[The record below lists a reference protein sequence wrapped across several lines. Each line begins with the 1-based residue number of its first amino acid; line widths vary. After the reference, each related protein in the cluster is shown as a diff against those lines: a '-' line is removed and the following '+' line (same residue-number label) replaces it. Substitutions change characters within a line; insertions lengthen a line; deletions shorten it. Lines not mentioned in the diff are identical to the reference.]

1 MPSHLAG
8 GASHRSANRLLCR
21 GRLNIRHSHV
31 DSRQRISK
39 IWIPPV
45 KLNQQAVVN
54 DATTLLTKAGYVSQ
68 AYAGIFHMLPLGLR
82 VQEKLE
88 RLIDK
93 HMKLVSASKV
103 ALSSISSQELW
114 RKSKRLGK
122 SSELFKFK
130 DRKDTAMLLSPTHE
144 EEITTLVSQF
154 VQSPKQLPVRVYQIG
169 RKYRDERR
177 PRGGLLRG
185 REFTMKDLYTFDP
198 TLADAHKTY
207 DQVRAAYRSFLNEL
221 TIPYIEAQADSGDM
235 GGDLSHEYH
244 FPNDAGEDTVITCTS
259 CDIARNEEYVSRNT
273 FPPTRIECIPETNE
287 SPLGARVVQE
297 DYLGQRGTDLVR
309 AFAQRPIEGESAR
322 DAPQEWI
329 NSYAVKA
336 VLKDALD
343 VDTGVEEAAEKFAS
357 SHRSSVGVDQ
367 TQAADMHRIFYV
379 LDQTVSPHEIQTVL
393 AADVRQYPNGV
404 EFFIVDSK
412 PNDTAQIDLLRL
424 RDGNNCPECK
434 EGKLK
439 MHKAIEIGHTFHL
452 GRRYSSVLD
461 FKIREDHE
469 KNSPLTPVEMGCH
482 GIGVTRLI
490 AAVASCLK
498 DEKGLNWP
506 KVIAPFEAII
516 LRSDEFK
523 EPAEQLYDELSSSEH
538 GVVDAVLDDRDVSLP
553 YKMKDADMIGYPV
566 LIILGKAFSKE
577 GLVEIQCR
585 RLKIKEKVARD
596 QVTSFVQD
604 VLARL

>member
-1 MPSHLAG
+1 MPSPIAG
-8 GASHRSANRLLCR
+8 GASNRSISRLYSR
-21 GRLNIRHSHV
+21 GRPTIRHSHV
-31 DSRQRISK
+31 DSRQSLSK

-45 KLNQQAVVN
+45 KLSEQAAAN

-130 DRKDTAMLLSPTHE
+130 DRKETAMLLCPTHE
-144 EEITTLVSQF
+144 EEITTLVSKF

-207 DQVRAAYRSFLNEL
+207 DEVRTAYRGFLNEL

-244 FPNDAGEDTVITCTS
+244 FPNDAGEDTVITCTA

-273 FPPTRIECIPETNE
+273 FTPTRIESITETKE
-287 SPLGARVVQE
+287 SSVATKLVQK
-297 DYLGQRGTDLVR
+297 DFIGQNGTDLVR
-309 AFAQRPIEGESAR
+309 TFAQQPPEEPAKDGPE
-322 DAPQEWI
+322 EWI

-336 VLKDALD
+336 VLKDTLD
-343 VDTGVEEAAEKFAS
+343 VDTGVEEPGQKFAS
-357 SHRSSVGVDQ
+357 SRQNSMGGDQ
-367 TQAADMHRIFYV
+367 SQAADKHRIFYV
-379 LDQTVSPHEIQTVL
+379 LDQTVSTHDIQDVV
-393 AADVRQYPNGV
+393 AADMQQYSNGV
-404 EFFIVDSK
+404 EYFVVDSK
-412 PNDTAQIDLLRL
+412 SNDAAEIDLLRL
-424 RDGNNCPECK
+424 QDGSHCPECK
-434 EGKLK
+434 EGKLR

-461 FKIREDHE
+461 FNIREGHE
-469 KNSPLTPVEMGCH
+469 KNAPLVPVEMGCH

-506 KVIAPFEAII
+506 KVIAPFEAVI
-516 LRSDEFK
+516 LRSENFK
-523 EPAEQLYDELSSSEH
+523 EPAEQLYDRLSSSEA
-538 GVVDAVLDDRDVSLP
+538 GGVDAILDDRDVSLP

-566 LIILGKAFSKE
+566 LIILGQAFLKE
-577 GLVEIQCR
+577 GLVEVQCR
-585 RLKIKEKVARD
+585 RLKIKEKVAKD
-596 QVTSFVQD
+596 QVVSFVQD
-604 VLARL
+604 VLAKL

>member
-1 MPSHLAG
+1 MPSPIAG
-8 GASHRSANRLLCR
+8 GASNRSISRLYSR
-21 GRLNIRHSHV
+21 GRPTIRHSHV
-31 DSRQRISK
+31 DSRQSLSK

-45 KLNQQAVVN
+45 KLSEQAAAN

-130 DRKDTAMLLSPTHE
+130 DRKETAMLLCPTHE
-144 EEITTLVSQF
+144 EEITTLVSKF

-207 DQVRAAYRSFLNEL
+207 DEVRTAYRGFLNEL

-244 FPNDAGEDTVITCTS
+244 FPNDAGEDTVITCTA

-273 FPPTRIECIPETNE
+273 FTPTRIESITETKE
-287 SPLGARVVQE
+287 SSVATKLVQK
-297 DYLGQRGTDLVR
+297 DFIGQNGTDLVR
-309 AFAQRPIEGESAR
+309 TFAQQPPEEPAKDGPE
-322 DAPQEWI
+322 EWI

-336 VLKDALD
+336 VLKDTLD
-343 VDTGVEEAAEKFAS
+343 VDTGVEEPGQKFAS
-357 SHRSSVGVDQ
+357 SRQNSMGGDQ
-367 TQAADMHRIFYV
+367 SQAADKHRIFYV
-379 LDQTVSPHEIQTVL
+379 LDQTVSTHDIQDVV
-393 AADVRQYPNGV
+393 AADMQQYSNGV
-404 EFFIVDSK
+404 EYFVVDSK
-412 PNDTAQIDLLRL
+412 SNDAAEIDLLRL
-424 RDGNNCPECK
+424 QDGSHCPECK

-461 FKIREDHE
+461 FNIREGHE
-469 KNSPLTPVEMGCH
+469 KNAPLVPVEMGCH

-506 KVIAPFEAII
+506 KVIAPFEAVI
-516 LRSDEFK
+516 LRSENFK
-523 EPAEQLYDELSSSEH
+523 EPAEQLYDRLSSSEA
-538 GVVDAVLDDRDVSLP
+538 GGVDAILDDRDVSLP

-566 LIILGKAFSKE
+566 LIILGQAFLKE
-577 GLVEIQCR
+577 GLVEVQCR
-585 RLKIKEKVARD
+585 RLKIKEKVAKD
-596 QVTSFVQD
+596 QVVSFVQD
-604 VLARL
+604 VLAKL

>member
-1 MPSHLAG
+1 MPSPLAG
-8 GASHRSANRLLCR
+8 GASNRSISRLYSR
-21 GRLNIRHSHV
+21 GRPAIRHSHV
-31 DSRQRISK
+31 DSRQRLSK

-45 KLNQQAVVN
+45 KLSEQAAVN

-130 DRKDTAMLLSPTHE
+130 DRKETAMLLSPTHE
-144 EEITTLVSQF
+144 EEITTLVSKF

-207 DQVRAAYRSFLNEL
+207 DEVRTAYRGFLNEL

-244 FPNDAGEDTVITCTS
+244 FPNVAGEDTVITCTA

-273 FPPTRIECIPETNE
+273 FTPTRIETIPEIKE
-287 SPLGARVVQE
+287 SSVATKLAQK
-297 DYLGQRGTDLVR
+297 DFIGQGGTDLVR
-309 AFAQRPIEGESAR
+309 AFAQQPPEEPAK

-336 VLKDALD
+336 VLKDTLD
-343 VDTGVEEAAEKFAS
+343 VDTGVEEPGQKFAS
-357 SHRSSVGVDQ
+357 SCQNSMGRDQ
-367 TQAADMHRIFYV
+367 SQAADKHRIFYV
-379 LDQTVSPHEIQTVL
+379 LDQTVSTHDIQDVV
-393 AADVRQYPNGV
+393 AADMQQYSNGV
-404 EFFIVDSK
+404 EYFVVDSK
-412 PNDTAQIDLLRL
+412 SNDAAEIDLLRL
-424 RDGNNCPECK
+424 RDGSHCPECK

-461 FKIREDHE
+461 FNIREGNE
-469 KNSPLTPVEMGCH
+469 KNAPLVPVEMGCH

-506 KVIAPFEAII
+506 KVIAPFEAVI
-516 LRSDEFK
+516 LRSENFK
-523 EPAEQLYDELSSSEH
+523 EPAEQLYDEMSSSEQ
-538 GVVDAVLDDRDVSLP
+538 GRVDAILDDRDVSLP

-566 LIILGKAFSKE
+566 LIILGQAFSKE
-577 GLVEIQCR
+577 GLVEVQCR
-585 RLKIKEKVARD
+585 RLKIKEKVAKD
-596 QVTSFVQD
+596 QVVSFVQD
-604 VLARL
+604 VLAKL